1 MPNLFDVIVKNTSSG
16 WNAYEGKHIA
26 DTVEEAIEEA
36 TKRVAYYT
44 TSEFRVFASDLG
56 PVVEKAAEEAE
67 ADLPEVDKSLE
78 APEESVPPVAD
89 SASVPSEDDALVNSI
104 ADLPAEIL
112 DKIKAKLG
120 LGGSGSALNS

>member
-56 PVVEKAAEEAE
+56 PVTEKAEEIV

-78 APEESVPPVAD
+78 APEESVPDPVEPVA
-89 SASVPSEDDALVNSI
+89 SEDDALVNSI

>member
-56 PVVEKAAEEAE
+56 PVTEKAEEIV

-78 APEESVPPVAD
+78 TPEESVPDPVEPVA
-89 SASVPSEDDALVNSI
+89 SEDDALVNSI

>member
-67 ADLPEVDKSLE
+67 SDLPEVDKSLE
-78 APEESVPPVAD
+78 APEESVPDPVEPVA
-89 SASVPSEDDALVNSI
+89 SEDDALVNSI

>member
-67 ADLPEVDKSLE
+67 SDLPEVDKSLE
-78 APEESVPPVAD
+78 APEESVPDPVEPVA
-89 SASVPSEDDALVNSI
+89 SEDDALVSSI